1 MNGGNKDADDGEVI
15 GREKAREMPKLSSS
29 SPGDKLKSPIGQ
41 PENGMRIPRANRI
54 ATYFNTQ
61 KKKVSI

>member
-41 PENGMRIPRANRI
+41 PENGVSPEQIESLLISTHR
-54 ATYFNTQ
+54 
-61 KKKVSI
+61 KKVVSI

>member
-41 PENGMRIPRANRI
+41 PENAYPPSKSNRYLFLH
-54 ATYFNTQ
+54 TE
-61 KKKVSI
+61 KKWYQFD